1 VPAPNHSSST
11 KVGLRLLALSLITV
25 VALVVAARGGLAS
38 IGLPA
43 LSGLGVLML
52 ITDLGAV
59 RLPGA
64 GFATCSFGIALLMG
78 LDSQVG
84 LTLAAISV
92 VISQVVTYVARP
104 SHISYSVAAVATLVE
119 AAPQL
124 MGLAAMSLV
133 SHHESRGFVGSVV
146 YLTVILFVPEQLACL
161 LPQALAKRLLTI
173 EVRLMLIR
181 ACACLWGLLIS
192 ALYLSK
198 GYFYLALGLPI
209 LFFLRQSGQTVLE
222 LDEQTERQDVMRQLT
237 KSHQL
242 LDASS
247 KHQSELQ
254 KNLSEKSKELRLLEV
269 SANVFLNPENPVQT
283 AQKIIQL
290 CGQLTTC
297 ASTVVYLFDGKIL
310 VPAAHSTPYAARLS
324 GAVLSGIREPMVE
337 LAWRTGQ
344 LQAVPS
350 GHPDQRIFQG
360 ESVALAFPW
369 TGLGVLYLGRQ
380 SNPFQES
387 EHRFL
392 QQAASLGGLGL
403 RISLQLEEL
412 HKSLDYQQSLSA
424 QLNQRSN
431 SLDQL
436 LRHSLQFMGTLK
448 REELQEILKSALQE
462 LFQNCHCSVN
472 LATTPMSQ
480 IEAMVCEAKNPM
492 VIDDL
497 SATRSEPPVEGAVS
511 LMAVPI
517 LHQGLDQVGVL
528 LVTSKVKSAFGRH
541 ERDLLMILSYLA
553 SVAWKNAELHE
564 ATLAAQ
570 SQLVQSSKMAAVGQL
585 ADGVA
590 HELNTPLGSIALNLD
605 FAKQMLPAGS
615 EKVQARLQKASDM
628 LTRTQSIVE
637 KLLYYSR
644 ESKSGR
650 RPTQLMQ
657 LVQDTIELI
666 GHALA
671 RDQVEVIQT
680 VDPALMCEV
689 NQNEIQQV
697 IFNLLLNARDA
708 VATLDVDRR
717 QVVVL
722 SGQTQDRVFL
732 KVVDRGCGIASTFE
746 GRVFEPFFTTKPV
759 GSGTGLGLSVSL
771 QIVKA
776 HGGDLRFQSQ
786 EGKGSEFILELP
798 RFEG

>member
-1 VPAPNHSSST
+1 M
-11 KVGLRLLALSLITV
+11 
-25 VALVVAARGGLAS
+25 VALAAIFVSARA
-38 IGLPA
+38 GLPA
-43 LSGLGVLML
+43 VDLLKAASFSLVLL
-52 ITDLGAV
+52 VADFSAI

-64 GFATCSFGIALLMG
+64 GYATFSFGIALMMG
-78 LDSQVG
+78 LDSKVG
-84 LTLAAISV
+84 VALATLGVAISQ
-92 VISQVVTYVARP
+92 SLRCFLRP
-104 SHISYSVAAVATLVE
+104 SHTNAGVAAVAALVE
-119 AAPQL
+119 AVPQFL
-124 MGLAAMSLV
+124 GLATLALLSQL
-133 SHHESRGFVGSVV
+133 EARGFAGSVV
-146 YLTVILFVPEQLACL
+146 YLTAILFLPEQLASL
-161 LPQALAKRLLTI
+161 LPQALAKRLLTL
-173 EVRLMLIR
+173 EVRLILIR
-181 ACACLWGLLIS
+181 ACACFLGLIMSGLW
-192 ALYLSK
+192 LSK
-198 GYFYLALGLPI
+198 GWLYLALALP
-209 LFFLRQSGQTVLE
+209 LFFCLRQFGQTMIE
-222 LDEQTERQDVMRQLT
+222 LDEQCERQDVLRQLN
-237 KSHQL
+237 KSNQL

-247 KHQSELQ
+247 KQQSELQ
-254 KNLSEKSKELRLLEV
+254 KNLTEKSKELRLLEV
-269 SANVFLNPENPVQT
+269 SANTFLNAETPLQT

-290 CGQLTTC
+290 CGQLTNCT
-297 ASTVVYLFDGKIL
+297 STVVYLFDGKAL
-310 VPAAHSTPYAARLS
+310 VPAAQATPHLARLT
-324 GAVLSGIREPMVE
+324 GGELSGIKEPMVE

-344 LQAVPS
+344 LQTVPS

-369 TGLGVLYLGRQ
+369 SGLGVLYLGRPA
-380 SNPFQES
+380 SPFQES

-412 HKSLDYQQSLSA
+412 HKSLGYQQSLSA
-424 QLNQRSN
+424 QINQRSN

-448 REELQEILKSALQE
+448 PEELQEILKSALQE
-462 LFQNCHCSVN
+462 LFPSCDCFVN
-472 LATTPMSQ
+472 LSSVPSNQVERT
-480 IEAMVCEAKNPM
+480 VCESRNPM

-497 SATRSEPPVEGAVS
+497 GSTRFEVPSTLAVS

-517 LHQGLDQVGVL
+517 LHQGLEQVGVL
-528 LVTSKVKSAFGRH
+528 SVTSKIKSAFGRH

-553 SVAWKNAELHE
+553 AVAWKNAELHQ

-615 EKVQARLQKASDM
+615 EKLQARLQKASDM

-657 LVQDTIELI
+657 LVQDTIELV

-671 RDQVEVIQT
+671 RDQVQVVQT
-680 VDPALMCEV
+680 VDPTLMCEV

-708 VATLDVDRR
+708 VSLVDVDRR
-717 QVVVL
+717 QVLVQ
-722 SGQTQDRVFL
+722 SGQTDDRVFL
-732 KVVDRGCGIASTFE
+732 KVVDRGCGISPASQ

-771 QIVKA
+771 QIVRA
-776 HGGDLRFQSQ
+776 HSGDLRFQSQ
-786 EGKGSEFILELP
+786 EGHGSEFVLELP
-798 RFEG
+798 RFAG